1 MEMAENARNKWIL
14 HRGMS
19 NMLDFNENQIKELKK
34 YFDSLDIDG
43 NGSITVNEL
52 KVPMIGLGLVTTV
65 KEVQDLI
72 DLVDKNHNGA
82 IEFKEFLYIIR
93 NNQNYDK

>member
-1 MEMAENARNKWIL
+1 
-14 HRGMS
+14 
-19 NMLDFNENQIKELKK
+19 
-34 YFDSLDIDG
+34 
-43 NGSITVNEL
+43 
-52 KVPMIGLGLVTTV
+52 MIGLGLVTTV